1 MIRLSDNIEKRF
13 EILKLGN
20 PHEFIL
26 IESRQVPRIYA
37 RKVEMKIHN
46 DLSEFSPW

>member
-1 MIRLSDNIEKRF
+1 VGF

-20 PHEFIL
+20 PHAFIL
-26 IESRQVPRIYA
+26 IKSRQVPRIYV

-46 DLSEFSPW
+46 DLSEFSLGREWFRIAP